1 MPRVP
6 SVKTFFVPFILNF
19 FIEYIIMLTKG
30 KNESILKRLKN
41 LMNCQTKKNI
51 ILLIEFSLYDIINSW
66 LKVP

>member
-1 MPRVP
+1 M
-6 SVKTFFVPFILNF
+6 
-19 FIEYIIMLTKG
+19 TKG